1 MSNSTFSL
9 PISTCILKMMKSK
22 SILKLSNKENC
33 YERDLLRMQV
43 SLFNDWRKNVV
54 QSRKIE
60 LLIAEGRYT
69 VVDVEGEE
77 VLSDKSLGEWE
88 QELESEGFVRIHKS
102 YIVNLRYVA
111 KVESTVVLKDGTSV
125 PLARRR
131 KKEFEERY
139 KEYLMRDE

>member
-1 MSNSTFSL
+1 
-9 PISTCILKMMKSK
+9 
-22 SILKLSNKENC
+22 
-33 YERDLLRMQV
+33 MQV